1 MISCIVKARMES
13 TRLHE
18 KEIVCIPIHL
28 NYLDDG
34 IFEND

>member
-1 MISCIVKARMES
+1 MISCIVKARMEY

-18 KEIVCIPIHL
+18 KEIVCIHIHL
-28 NYLDDG
+28 NNLDDG

>member
-28 NYLDDG
+28 NYLDDR